1 MISSIAGE
9 IIAVADQR
17 VHLRQGSLVCEVLT
31 PACDGQRLAASVGQI
46 ACFHTL
52 LYLEGAGQGTS
63 YFPRLIGFA
72 SPEER
77 DFFELFTT
85 VKGIGYRKALR
96 AIQLPVASI
105 ARAIAD
111 KDTDLLVSLPEIG
124 KRTAETIVAQLHGK
138 VDRFVEIKPEER
150 GAASGRGIA
159 HVAAA
164 ALVQLGETRLRA
176 AQLIDRALAGDP
188 TIDTAER
195 LIEAVYRLQEVR

>member
-17 VHLRQGSLVCEVLT
+17 VQLRQGPVVCEVLT
-31 PACDGQRLAASVGQI
+31 PACDGQRLAASMGQVT
-46 ACFHTL
+46 CFHTL

-72 SPEER
+72 TPEDRE
-77 DFFELFTT
+77 FFELFTT

-138 VDRFVEIKPEER
+138 VDRFMELKPEA
-150 GAASGRGIA
+150 GATAGRGIA
-159 HVAAA
+159 QVAAA
-164 ALVQLGETRLRA
+164 ALMQLGENRLRA
-176 AQLIDRALAGDP
+176 VQLIDRALTADP

-195 LIEAVYRLQEVR
+195 LIEAVYRLQEAR